1 MLILYR
7 SGEIVIRTQVY
18 LTEEQRAKLKEQAAR
33 SRRPV
38 SDLIRDALD
47 DFLLR
52 HAREY
57 RREVLE
63 AAAGIWAGRNDL
75 QAVYSARA
83 TMDRNPVE

>member
-1 MLILYR
+1 MLMLYT

-18 LTEEQRAKLKEQAAR
+18 LTEEQRTKLKEQASI

-38 SDLIRDALD
+38 SDLIREALD

-52 HAREY
+52 HAEEWRS
-57 RREVLE
+57 EVLE
-63 AAAGIWAGRNDL
+63 AAAGMWAGRNDL

-83 TMDRNPVE
+83 TIDRNPKE